1 MSSLSAIIIFGILM
15 SLVSLSGGV
24 IMLLKKQT
32 QTKLFLPLVAFSAGS
47 LIGGA
52 FFLMIPEGLH
62 HLENVEEFFLILL
75 AGFSLFFILEQFLH
89 YHHCKKA
96 ESDCRKPMS
105 YLILIGDGLHNLIG
119 GLSIAGLF
127 LIDFRLGFLA
137 WLGAV
142 FHEIPQELGDFAA
155 LVHSGWEKK
164 KALLFNLLSSLTFL
178 IGGLITY
185 FISSKVDISF
195 LIPFAAGN
203 FIYIGATDLIPE
215 VNKNTTLKNN
225 IIHFL
230 FFAIGI
236 FLMFTLSYAHNH
248 AID

>member
-1 MSSLSAIIIFGILM
+1 
-15 SLVSLSGGV
+15 
-24 IMLLKKQT
+24 
-32 QTKLFLPLVAFSAGS
+32 
-47 LIGGA
+47 
-52 FFLMIPEGLH
+52 
-62 HLENVEEFFLILL
+62 
-75 AGFSLFFILEQFLH
+75 
-89 YHHCKKA
+89 
-96 ESDCRKPMS
+96 MS
-105 YLILIGDGLHNLIG
+105 YLILIGDGLHNMIG

-127 LIDFRLGFLA
+127 LIDFRVGFLA

-164 KALLFNLLSSLTFL
+164 KALLYNFLSSLTFI

-185 FISSKVDISF
+185 FLSSKIDVSF

-215 VNKNTTLKNN
+215 VNKQTSIKSN

-236 FLMFTLSYAHNH
+236 MLMFVLSQGHEY
-248 AID
+248 

>member
-1 MSSLSAIIIFGILM
+1 MNSLTSIIVFGLLM
-15 SLVSLSGGV
+15 SIISLSGGV
-24 IMLLKKQT
+24 IMLFKKQT
-32 QTKLFLPLVAFSAGS
+32 QTKLLLPLVAFSAGS

-52 FFLMIPEGLH
+52 FFLMIPEGLQDF
-62 HLENVEEFFLILL
+62 ENIKMFFLYLV

-89 YHHCKKA
+89 YHHCEKA

-127 LIDFRLGFLA
+127 IIDFRIGFFA

-155 LVHSGWEKK
+155 LVHGGWKKK
-164 KALLFNLLSSLTFL
+164 KALLYNFFSSLTFL

-185 FISSKVDISF
+185 FISSKIDVSF

-215 VNKNTTLKNN
+215 VNKHKKLKNN

-236 FLMFTLSYAHNH
+236 LLMYILSYGH
-248 AID
+248 

>member
-1 MSSLSAIIIFGILM
+1 MNNLTSIIIFGLLM
-15 SLVSLSGGV
+15 SIASLSGRI
-24 IMLLKKQT
+24 IMFFRKQT
-32 QTKLFLPLVAFSAGS
+32 QTILLLPLIAFSAGS

-52 FFLMIPEGLH
+52 FFLMIPAGLH
-62 HLENVEEFFLILL
+62 SFDNIKTFFLYLI

-89 YHHCKKA
+89 VHHCKKA

-105 YLILIGDGLHNLIG
+105 YLILIGGGLHTLVG
-119 GLSIAGLF
+119 GISIAGLF
-127 LIDFRLGFLA
+127 IIDFRIGFLA

-142 FHEIPQELGDFAA
+142 FHEIPRGFGDFAV

-164 KALLFNLLSSLTFL
+164 RALLYNFFSSLTFL

-185 FISSKVDISF
+185 FISSKIDISF

-215 VNKNTTLKNN
+215 VNKHTTLKNN
-225 IIHFL
+225 VIHFL

-236 FLMFTLSYAHNH
+236 FLMFALSYGHNH
-248 AID
+248 

>member
-1 MSSLSAIIIFGILM
+1 MNSLTSIIVFGLLM
-15 SLVSLSGGV
+15 SIISLSGGV
-24 IMLLKKQT
+24 IMLFKKQT
-32 QTKLFLPLVAFSAGS
+32 QTKLLLPLVAFSAGS

-62 HLENVEEFFLILL
+62 DFENIKMFFLYLV

-127 LIDFRLGFLA
+127 IIDFRIGFFA

-155 LVHSGWEKK
+155 LVHGGWKKK
-164 KALLFNLLSSLTFL
+164 KALLYNFFSSLTFL

-185 FISSKVDISF
+185 FISSKIDVSF

-215 VNKNTTLKNN
+215 VNKHTILKNN

-236 FLMFTLSYAHNH
+236 LLMYILSYGH
-248 AID
+248 

>member
-1 MSSLSAIIIFGILM
+1 MGNLGTIIIFGVLM
-15 SLVSLSGGV
+15 SIVSLAGGV
-24 IMLLKKQT
+24 IMLFKKQT
-32 QTKLFLPLVAFSAGS
+32 QTKLLLPLVAFAAGS

-52 FFLMIPEGLH
+52 FFIMIPEGMH
-62 HLENVEEFFLILL
+62 HFQNVKIFFLILL
-75 AGFSLFFILEQFLH
+75 GGFGLFFIIEQFLH

-119 GLSIAGLF
+119 GLSIGGLF
-127 LIDFRLGFLA
+127 LIDFNVGFIA

-155 LVHSGWEKK
+155 LVHGGWEKK
-164 KALLFNLLSSLTFL
+164 KAIFYNLISSMTFL
-178 IGGLITY
+178 IGGIITY
-185 FISSKVDISF
+185 FISSRIDVSF

-215 VNKNTTLKNN
+215 VNKHFTLKNN
-225 IIHFL
+225 ITHFL
-230 FFAIGI
+230 FFAMGI
-236 FLMFTLSYAHNH
+236 ILLFILSQVHNH
-248 AID
+248 

>member
-1 MSSLSAIIIFGILM
+1 MNELTSIIFFGILM
-15 SLVSLSGGV
+15 SVVSLSGGL
-24 IMLLKKQT
+24 IMLFSKEV
-32 QTKLFLPLVAFSAGS
+32 QTKILLPLVAFSAGS

-52 FFLMIPEGLH
+52 FFMMIPEGLKSFG
-62 HLENVEEFFLILL
+62 NVKYFFLYLII
-75 AGFSLFFILEQFLH
+75 GFSLFFILEQFLH

-96 ESDCRKPMS
+96 ESDCRKPLS
-105 YLILIGDGLHNLIG
+105 YLILIGDGLHNFIG

-127 LIDFRLGFLA
+127 IIDFRIGFLA

-142 FHEIPQELGDFAA
+142 LHEIPQELGDFAA
-155 LVHSGWEKK
+155 LVHSGWKK
-164 KALLFNLLSSLTFL
+164 KRALLYNFISSLTFL

-185 FISSKVDISF
+185 FISSKVDVSF

-215 VNKNTTLKNN
+215 VNKHSTLVNN
-225 IIHFL
+225 IFHFL

-236 FLMFTLSYAHNH
+236 FILFVLSQMDFH
-248 AID
+248 

>member
-1 MSSLSAIIIFGILM
+1 MDNLIIIVVFGLLM
-15 SLVSLSGGV
+15 SVVSLSGGV
-24 IMLLKKQT
+24 IMLFKKQV
-32 QTKLFLPLVAFSAGS
+32 QSKLLLPLVAFSAGS

-52 FFLMIPEGLH
+52 FFMMIPEGLH
-62 HLENVEEFFLILL
+62 HFGNVKVFFLILVL
-75 AGFSLFFILEQFLH
+75 GFSLFFALEQFLH

-119 GLSIAGLF
+119 GLSISALF
-127 LIDFRLGFLA
+127 LIDFKLGLIA

-164 KALLFNLLSSLTFL
+164 KAVTYNLLSSFTFL

-185 FISSKVDISF
+185 FVSDKIDISF

-203 FIYIGATDLIPE
+203 FLYIGATDLIPE
-215 VNKNTTLKNN
+215 VNKHTTLKNN
-225 IIHFL
+225 IVHFL
-230 FFAIGI
+230 S
-236 FLMFTLSYAHNH
+236 FLMGIALLFVLSLYHNH
-248 AID
+248 

>member
-1 MSSLSAIIIFGILM
+1 MNSLTSIIVFGLLM
-15 SLVSLSGGV
+15 SIISLSGGV
-24 IMLLKKQT
+24 IMLFKKQT
-32 QTKLFLPLVAFSAGS
+32 QTKLLLPLVAFSAGS

-62 HLENVEEFFLILL
+62 DFENIKMFFLYLV

-127 LIDFRLGFLA
+127 IIDFRIGFFA

-155 LVHSGWEKK
+155 IVHGGWKKK
-164 KALLFNLLSSLTFL
+164 KALLYNFFSSLTFL

-185 FISSKVDISF
+185 FISSKIDVSF

-215 VNKNTTLKNN
+215 VNKHTILKNN

-236 FLMFTLSYAHNH
+236 LLMYILSYGH
-248 AID
+248 

>member
-1 MSSLSAIIIFGILM
+1 MNSLTSIIVFGLLM
-15 SLVSLSGGV
+15 SIISLSGGV
-24 IMLLKKQT
+24 IMLFKKQT
-32 QTKLFLPLVAFSAGS
+32 QTKLLLPLVAFSAGS

-52 FFLMIPEGLH
+52 FFLMIPEGLQDF
-62 HLENVEEFFLILL
+62 ENIKMFFLYLV

-89 YHHCKKA
+89 YHHCEKA

-127 LIDFRLGFLA
+127 IIDFRIGFFA

-155 LVHSGWEKK
+155 LVHGGWEKK
-164 KALLFNLLSSLTFL
+164 KALLYNFLSSLTFL

-185 FISSKVDISF
+185 SISSKIDVSF

-215 VNKNTTLKNN
+215 VNKHKKLKNN

-236 FLMFTLSYAHNH
+236 LLMYILSYGH
-248 AID
+248 

>member
-1 MSSLSAIIIFGILM
+1 MNII
-15 SLVSLSGGV
+15 SLSGGV
-24 IMLLKKQT
+24 IMLFKKQT
-32 QTKLFLPLVAFSAGS
+32 QTKLLLPLVAFSAGS

-52 FFLMIPEGLH
+52 FFLMIPEGLQDF
-62 HLENVEEFFLILL
+62 ENIKMFFLYLV

-89 YHHCKKA
+89 YHHCEKA

-127 LIDFRLGFLA
+127 IIDFRIGFFA

-155 LVHSGWEKK
+155 LVHGGWKKK
-164 KALLFNLLSSLTFL
+164 KALLYNFLSSLTFL

-185 FISSKVDISF
+185 FISSKIDVSF

-215 VNKNTTLKNN
+215 VNKHKKLKNN

-236 FLMFTLSYAHNH
+236 LLMYILSYGH
-248 AID
+248 

>member
-1 MSSLSAIIIFGILM
+1 MNNLSSIIVFGILM
-15 SLVSLSGGV
+15 SIVSLIGGLV
-24 IMLLKKQT
+24 MLLKNQI
-32 QTKLFLPLVAFSAGS
+32 QTKLHLPLVAFSAGS

-52 FFLMIPEGLH
+52 FFMMIPEGLH
-62 HLENVEEFFLILL
+62 HFKDNKIFFLILL
-75 AGFSLFFILEQFLH
+75 LGFSLFFILEQFLH

-96 ESDCRKPMS
+96 ESNCRKPMS

-127 LIDFRLGFLA
+127 IIDFRIGFVA

-164 KALLFNLLSSLTFL
+164 KALLYNFLSSTTFL
-178 IGGLITY
+178 IGGLFTY
-185 FISSKVDISF
+185 FISNKIDVSF

-215 VNKNTTLKNN
+215 INKHSTLKNN

-230 FFAIGI
+230 FFIAGI
-236 FLMFTLSYAHNH
+236 LLLFLLSNSQQQ
-248 AID
+248 

>member
-1 MSSLSAIIIFGILM
+1 MSDLTSIIVFGILM
-15 SLVSLSGGV
+15 SIVSLSGGL
-24 IMLLKKQT
+24 IMLFQKQV
-32 QTKLFLPLVAFSAGS
+32 QTKLLLPLVAFSAGS

-52 FFLMIPEGLH
+52 FFMMIPEGINH
-62 HLENVEEFFLILL
+62 FKDIKEFFLVLL

-96 ESDCRKPMS
+96 ESECRKPMS

-127 LIDFRLGFLA
+127 LIDFKIGFFA

-142 FHEIPQELGDFAA
+142 FHEIPQELGDYAA
-155 LVHSGWEKK
+155 LVHSGWDKK
-164 KALLFNLLSSLTFL
+164 KALLYNFISSLTFL
-178 IGGLITY
+178 LGGLITY
-185 FISSKVDISF
+185 FISSKIDVSF

-215 VNKNTTLKNN
+215 VNKYYTIKNN
-225 IIHFL
+225 LIHFL
-230 FFAIGI
+230 FFVVGI
-236 FLMFTLSYAHNH
+236 LLMYILSQLHH
-248 AID
+248 I

>member
-1 MSSLSAIIIFGILM
+1 MNSVTSIIVFGLLM
-15 SLVSLSGGV
+15 SVVSLSGGM
-24 IMLLKKQT
+24 IMLFKKQI
-32 QTKLFLPLVAFSAGS
+32 QTKILLPLVAFSAGS

-52 FFLMIPEGLH
+52 FFMMIPEGLH
-62 HLENVEEFFLILL
+62 HFDNIKIFFLVLL

-127 LIDFRLGFLA
+127 VIDFRIGFLA

-155 LVHSGWEKK
+155 LIHSGWEKK
-164 KALLFNLLSSLTFL
+164 KALMYNFLSSLTFL
-178 IGGLITY
+178 FGGLITY
-185 FISSKVDISF
+185 FVSDKIDVSF

-203 FIYIGATDLIPE
+203 FLYIGATDLIPE
-215 VNKNTTLKNN
+215 VNKHSTLKNN
-225 IIHFL
+225 LIHFL
-230 FFAIGI
+230 FFAVGI
-236 FLMFTLSYAHNH
+236 LIMFVLSQIHH
-248 AID
+248 H

>member
-1 MSSLSAIIIFGILM
+1 MNEITSIILFGLLM
-15 SLVSLSGGV
+15 SAVSLSGGL
-24 IMLLKKQT
+24 IMLLQKQI
-32 QTKLFLPLVAFSAGS
+32 QIKLFLPLVAFSAGS

-62 HLENVEEFFLILL
+62 HFDKINEFFLILL
-75 AGFSLFFILEQFLH
+75 AGFSMFFILEQFLH

-127 LIDFRLGFLA
+127 IIDFRIGFLA

-164 KALLFNLLSSLTFL
+164 KALLYNFLSSLTFL
-178 IGGLITY
+178 IGGLITF
-185 FISSKVDISF
+185 FISSKIDVSF

-215 VNKNTTLKNN
+215 VNKQTTLKDNLV
-225 IIHFL
+225 HFL

-236 FLMFTLSYAHNH
+236 FIMFILSQVHH
-248 AID
+248 H

>member
-1 MSSLSAIIIFGILM
+1 MSDLLAIIIFGVLM
-15 SLVSLSGGV
+15 SVVSLSGGV
-24 IMLLKKQT
+24 IMLFKKKT
-32 QTKLFLPLVAFSAGS
+32 QSKLFLPLVAFSAGS

-52 FFLMIPEGLH
+52 FFMMIPEGLIH
-62 HLENVEEFFLILL
+62 FKEVKMFFLIF
-75 AGFSLFFILEQFLH
+75 ASGFSLFFVLEQFLH

-119 GLSIAGLF
+119 GLSISGLF
-127 LIDFRLGFLA
+127 LIDFNLGLIA

-155 LVHSGWEKK
+155 LVHAGWNKK
-164 KALLFNLLSSLTFL
+164 KAILYNLFSSSTFL

-185 FISSKVDISF
+185 FIADKIDVSF

-203 FIYIGATDLIPE
+203 FLYIGATDLIPE
-215 VNKNTTLKNN
+215 VNKHTTIKNN
-225 IIHFL
+225 IIHGLSFL
-230 FFAIGI
+230 IGVI
-236 FLMFTLSYAHNH
+236 LLFVLSLYHSH
-248 AID
+248 S

>member
-1 MSSLSAIIIFGILM
+1 MNDLLTIIIFGVLM
-15 SLVSLSGGV
+15 SVVSLSGGV
-24 IMLLKKQT
+24 IMLFKKQI
-32 QTKLFLPLVAFSAGS
+32 QSKLFLPLVAFSAGS

-52 FFLMIPEGLH
+52 FFMMIPEGLNH
-62 HLENVEEFFLILL
+62 FKDVKMFFVIFVS
-75 AGFSLFFILEQFLH
+75 GFSLFFVLEQFLH

-105 YLILIGDGLHNLIG
+105 VLILLGDGLHNFIG
-119 GLSIAGLF
+119 GLSISGLF
-127 LIDFRLGFLA
+127 LIDFNLGLIA

-164 KALLFNLLSSLTFL
+164 KAILYNLLSSSTFL

-185 FISSKVDISF
+185 FLSDQINVSF

-203 FIYIGATDLIPE
+203 FLYIGATDLIPE
-215 VNKNTTLKNN
+215 VNKHTTLKNN
-225 IIHFL
+225 IIHGLAFL
-230 FFAIGI
+230 AGVALLFV
-236 FLMFTLSYAHNH
+236 LSIYHNH
-248 AID
+248 K